1 MFQPPAPPSFLSPPC
16 VASVA
21 WSALSPSLFSLL
33 SCPASPWARV
43 NIFRCLWTMIPRTKQ
58 PTPRGSFLATGRSQD
73 QSLVGLTV
81 PVGEEAEGGSFVLVA
96 SSPSVGGDV
105 SGRPGGIREARRSR
119 FRRLCRPQCVYG
131 ICLSLSVALSLC
143 LSVSLSPC
151 LCLSVFLCSCPVLCC
166 PVPTFSDFLV

>member
-143 LSVSLSPC
+143 LSVSLS
-151 LCLSVFLCSCPVLCC
+151 LCLSLSSK
-166 PVPTFSDFLV
+166 TLVH